1 MNFRNFIDEIT
12 SSSAYSGQIEFIH
25 EVPAKV
31 AEFADFS
38 VADPAGK
45 WLRETGIDRIYT
57 HQAQA
62 ITATGNGDDV
72 LIATG
77 TASGKSLCYTVPL
90 LNMPELS
97 TSLLLYPSKALCQ
110 DQFQRFQT
118 AMTASECQGLAGVYD
133 GDTPGNMR
141 KKIRDYGRFLFTNPD
156 MLHAGIMPQHPR
168 WAQFLSRLKYV
179 IVDELHVY
187 SGIFGS
193 NMGNLIRRF
202 DRLCRHY
209 GCKPQYICC
218 SATIANPFDMAHEL
232 TGRDFTVIDRD
243 GSPHGRKTFVFW
255 NPPIIRNTVVRSRR
269 SANVEAHELMSRLVE
284 SGVRTITFS
293 KTKMTAE
300 MIHRYVTDYLR
311 VNRPGLMKKITP
323 YRGGYLPT
331 ERREIERK
339 LFSGELT
346 GVSTTRALE
355 LGIDVGGLDASLMVG
370 YPGTLASFYQ
380 QAGRAG
386 RSDDESL
393 VILVGLDTPANQYIM
408 RHPEYIFGRPL
419 ENAVLDVDNPFVITG
434 HIRCAA
440 QELAIDDVDL
450 AIFGKYSRMVAQML
464 EENMKLSRLGDR
476 WYHAASETPQH
487 EISLRSYSDANVMI
501 MDVDTGAV
509 LGEVDKYDAE
519 PLLHPEAIYMH
530 LGDTY
535 RVLTLDMERNIARV
549 VRTESDYYTQ
559 PLGGTDVNHID
570 YQLREKVFG
579 VGGKAYWGEVTAH
592 FQNYAFEKV
601 RFYELDAISRHGLD
615 LPYLLLETQA
625 VWIVPPE
632 DLMRMVR
639 TAGMDP
645 MNGLRGIGYATRML
659 LPLFFT
665 CDTLDFSHSIGAT
678 NAPWNAIF
686 IYERYPRGLG
696 FTEKVYER
704 LGEIMPAVLQRILEC
719 PCADGCPCCVGK
731 PLRGELN
738 WNPERGE
745 GSIPSKST
753 AIAILQGILA
763 GGKLNEHESET
774 ITTTTESEEIRM
786 ERMLRRRQEWMRTPQ
801 DDHQI
806 EQNIETKYPE
816 SEKQETLTT
825 PDQQIRGSR
834 RAKSLRVRLAEKIKK
849 SEERG
854 EKSEERG
861 EKSEN
866 FESKADVEVK
876 ENTSV
881 VIKHGDSLAS
891 RIKGRRLKNNE

>member
-1 MNFRNFIDEIT
+1 MNFRNFIDEIK
-12 SSSAYSGQIEFIH
+12 SSSGYSGQIEYIH
-25 EVPAKV
+25 EVPAKA
-31 AEFADFS
+31 AEFVDYP

-45 WLRETGIDRIYT
+45 WLRDTGIKQLFI
-57 HQAQA
+57 HQAQSIDA
-62 ITATGNGDDV
+62 VSTGKDV
-72 LIATG
+72 LVATG

-90 LNMPELS
+90 LNMPDS
-97 TSLLLYPSKALCQ
+97 SAALLLYPSKALCQ

-118 AMTASECQGLAGVYD
+118 AMTASACGGLAGVYD

-141 KKIRDYGRFLFTNPD
+141 KKIRDHGRFLFTNPD

-179 IVDELHVY
+179 VVDELHAY

-193 NMGNLIRRF
+193 NMGNLLRRF

-209 GCKPQYICC
+209 GSSPQFICC
-218 SATIANPFDMAHEL
+218 SATIANPHEMAHEL
-232 TGRDFTVIDRD
+232 TGRDFAVIDRD

-255 NPPIIRNTVVRSRR
+255 NPPVIRNTVIRSRR
-269 SANVEAHELMSRLVE
+269 SANVEAHELMSQLVE

-311 VNRPGLMKKITP
+311 VNRPGLMSKITP

-331 ERREIERK
+331 ERRDIERK
-339 LFSGELT
+339 LFNGELM

-408 RHPEYIFGRPL
+408 RHPEYIFERPI
-419 ENAVLDVDNPFVITG
+419 EKAVLDIDNPFVITG

-450 AIFGKYSRMVAQML
+450 AIFGKYARMVAQML
-464 EENMKLSRLGDR
+464 AENMKLSHLGDR
-476 WYHAASETPQH
+476 WFHAASETPQH
-487 EISLRSYSDANVMI
+487 EISLRSYSNANVMI
-501 MDVDTGAV
+501 MDADTGAV

-570 YQLREKVFG
+570 YQLREKDFG
-579 VGGKAYWGEVTAH
+579 KDGKAFWGEVTAH
-592 FQNYAFEKV
+592 FQNFAFEKV

-615 LPYLLLETQA
+615 LPHLLLETQA
-625 VWIVPPE
+625 IWIVPSE
-632 DLMRMVR
+632 EIMRTVR
-639 TAGMDP
+639 KANMDP

-704 LGEIMPAVLQRILEC
+704 IGEILPAVYQRIVEC
-719 PCADGCPCCVGK
+719 PCVDGCPCCVGK

-753 AIAILQGILA
+753 AVAILQGMLA
-763 GGKLNEHESET
+763 DGKLNEQESET
-774 ITTTTESEEIRM
+774 LTITDEAEDIRM

-801 DDHQI
+801 ADHQI
-806 EQNIETKYPE
+806 EHNIQTKYPTM
-816 SEKQETLTT
+816 EKPETLTT
-825 PDQQIRGSR
+825 PDQQTRGAR
-834 RAKSLRVRLAEKIKK
+834 RAKSLRVRLNEKIEEKK
-849 SEERG
+849 SL
-854 EKSEERG
+854 
-861 EKSEN
+861 EN
-866 FESKADVEVK
+866 IKKPED
-876 ENTSV
+876 NP
-881 VIKHGDSLAS
+881 VIKDVDNAQEITKTTIKLGDSIAS
-891 RIKGRRLKNNE
+891 RVRKMKNQ